1 MILWWKETARE
12 AERKRVERKKGSEGD
27 QERILIL
34 ALSQRLR
41 GNIFSSYDEK

>member
-1 MILWWKETARE
+1 MILWWKET
-12 AERKRVERKKGSEGD
+12 ERKERREKREKESEGD